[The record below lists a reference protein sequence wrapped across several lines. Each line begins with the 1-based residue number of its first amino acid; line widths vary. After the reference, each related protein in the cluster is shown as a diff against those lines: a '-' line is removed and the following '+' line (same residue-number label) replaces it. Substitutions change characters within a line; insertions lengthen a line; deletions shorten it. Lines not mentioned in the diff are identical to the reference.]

1 MIAKNGTSYKTEE
14 LQKKKKKCGNTVK
27 SEKGSQ
33 EAKRKI

>member
-14 LQKKKKKCGNTVK
+14 MQKKKKCGNTVK